1 MQQFNNENMKLKKYL
16 YETAKY
22 VLRSYPV
29 IYPYIKE
36 VEKLYAM
43 SPEELN
49 QRNEKRFLEI
59 FHRAYD
65 KSPFYRKLYT
75 EAGIRK
81 EDITS
86 LTDIKKLPVVTKD
99 MVKQHAN
106 EMLTVITA
114 NIKC

>member
-65 KSPFYRKLYT
+65 KSPFYRNY
-75 EAGIRK
+75 IRRQAYEK
-81 EDITS
+81 RTS
-86 LTDIKKLPVVTKD
+86 LVLPISRSYLWLPK
-99 MVKQHAN
+99 
-106 EMLTVITA
+106 IW
-114 NIKC
+114 

>member
-65 KSPFYRKLYT
+65 KSPFTVNY
-75 EAGIRK
+75 IRRQAYEK
-81 EDITS
+81 RTS
-86 LTDIKKLPVVTKD
+86 LVLPISRSYLWLPK
-99 MVKQHAN
+99 
-106 EMLTVITA
+106 IW
-114 NIKC
+114 